1 MDVRI
6 LLAGI
11 VPILMVTS
19 GCVLFGSAFSLPPEA
34 TIGLLLITLPII
46 FLCWYILIRLDE
58 LSLGIKVQGRAIHRA
73 MDEQVTDLKRRY
85 DETMRMV
92 TDMNSELTRR
102 IYR

>member
-1 MDVRI
+1 MDMRI

-11 VPILMVTS
+11 VPILLVTS

-34 TIGLLLITLPII
+34 IIGLLLITLPVI
-46 FLCWYILIRLDE
+46 FLCWYILIRLE
-58 LSLGIKVQGRAIHRA
+58 EMSLGIKVQGRAIHRA
-73 MDEQVTDLKRRY
+73 MDEQFIEMKRRY

-92 TDMNSELTRR
+92 TDLNTELTRR